1 LTILGATGSIGEST
15 AEVLRNHPEKFKV
28 RALTARCSVGKMLR
42 LVEEFQPE
50 FVAMTDPEAAEE
62 LRRQV
67 GSACR
72 IGAGMDACVEAA
84 TLDGLDIVVS
94 AMVGAAGLA
103 PVYAALEKGTDIAL
117 ANKEVLVAA
126 GEVVKAMMERS
137 GARLLPVDSEHSA
150 LFQALSGHPVEEV
163 RNLWITASGGPFRG
177 RSRKQLRDVAVEEA
191 LKHPTWEMGA
201 KITIDSASM
210 MNKGLEVV
218 EAHWL
223 FDIPFERIQVVVH
236 PQSILHSLVE
246 FVDGSWLAQ
255 LGVTDMKV
263 PIQYALSYP
272 ARWPADYL
280 PRLPIT
286 KLRDLTFEEP
296 DPKTFENLALAYEAG
311 RRGKTFA
318 CVLSAA
324 NEVAVEAFLDRRL
337 GFLEIAAV
345 NRHVLEAHD
354 PPDHLSYESVVAAD
368 AWGREEAKRLLAS
381 GKKLCSSSFER
392 L

>member
-1 LTILGATGSIGEST
+1 MRELTILGATGSIGAST
-15 AEVLRNHPEKFKV
+15 AEVLRNHPERFRV
-28 RALTARCSVGKMLR
+28 RAMTARRSVDTMEE
-42 LVEEFQPE
+42 LVAEFRPE
-50 FVAMTDPEAAEE
+50 FVAMTDPQAAAE
-62 LRRQV
+62 LRRRV
-67 GSACR
+67 GSACEV
-72 IGAGMDACVEAA
+72 GAGMDACVRAA
-84 TLDGLDIVVS
+84 TLEGLDVVVS

-126 GEVVKAMMERS
+126 GEVVVEMVARS
-137 GARLLPVDSEHSA
+137 GSRLLPVDSEHSA

-163 RNLWITASGGPFRG
+163 RNLWVTASGGPFRG
-177 RSRKQLRDVAVEEA
+177 RSRDQLAEVAVEEA
-191 LKHPTWEMGA
+191 LKHPTWDMGA
-201 KITIDSASM
+201 KITIDSASL

-223 FDIPFERIQVVVH
+223 FRVPFEKIRVVVH

-272 ARWPADYL
+272 ERWPADYL

-286 KLRDLTFEEP
+286 QLADLTFEEP
-296 DPKTFENLALAYEAG
+296 DPGTFRNLALAYEAG

-324 NEVAVEAFLDRRL
+324 NEIAVEAFLDRRI
-337 GFLEIAAV
+337 GFLDIAAV
-345 NRHVLEAHD
+345 NEEVMEAHV
-354 PPDHLSYESVVAAD
+354 PPDRLGYDEVVAAD
-368 AWGREEAKRLLAS
+368 AWAREEARRRLEKR
-381 GKKLCSSSFER
+381 G
-392 L
+392 